1 MKTRPESEWQH
12 LIGGGPSGAEESGG
26 EKVSLLLSKI
36 FFLLQAP
43 VKIRLQVI
51 LLDATLQQ
59 ERHHL

>member
-1 MKTRPESEWQH
+1 MKTRPESEWQ
-12 LIGGGPSGAEESGG
+12 LLTGGGPSGAESGG